1 MSPKPEPSPPRD
13 PLATTAE
20 RRRTGVIVHDDRG
33 NGRLEW
39 VDVAPEVERV
49 TLSIEDSHAVS
60 RPKLEHGYDPYQTT
74 ARSLHKAPGGSTGQ
88 TTRSDLRKLSEWIK
102 QMRRLEEWKRA
113 EGGEGAEGTTEAVP
127 ASPAKSGEGPRGDG
141 QA

>member
-20 RRRTGVIVHDDRG
+20 RRRTGVVVHDDRG

-39 VDVAPEVERV
+39 VDVAPDVERT
-49 TLSIEDSHAVS
+49 TLSVEDSHPVS
-60 RPKLEHGYDPYQTT
+60 RPEHGYDPYQTT
-74 ARSLHKAPGGSTGQ
+74 ARSPRRRPGGSTGQ

-113 EGGEGAEGTTEAVP
+113 EGAEDAEGMTEAAPV
-127 ASPAKSGEGPRGDG
+127 SPAKSGEGPRGDG